1 MAQRGVD
8 PGGKF
13 AVPAGMHFTDKLA
26 PRFSSLRCNAM
37 KCNLVARTD
46 MQTDKQAKDV
56 VRE

>member
-37 KCNLVARTD
+37 KCNLRIEAMLTA
-46 MQTDKQAKDV
+46 M
-56 VRE
+56 